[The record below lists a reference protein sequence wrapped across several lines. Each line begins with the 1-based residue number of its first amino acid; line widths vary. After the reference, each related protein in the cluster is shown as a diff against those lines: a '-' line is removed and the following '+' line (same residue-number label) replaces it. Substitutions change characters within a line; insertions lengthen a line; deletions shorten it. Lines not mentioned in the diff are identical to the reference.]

1 MQSLLLPYAPFVEKV
16 VKTEKWQGMIFY
28 ETFLKQIRKVINKDY
43 HLQQNE
49 WMTMKNAELLNNDY
63 YFPQHV

>member
-16 VKTEKWQGMIFY
+16 VKTEKWQIMIIY

-43 HLQQNE
+43 HFQQNQ

>member
-1 MQSLLLPYAPFVEKV
+1 MQSLPLPYAPFVEKV
-16 VKTEKWQGMIFY
+16 VKTEKWQIMIIY
-28 ETFLKQIRKVINKDY
+28 ETFLKQIRKVINKDK
-43 HLQQNE
+43 HFQQNQ